1 MVELIIE
8 VPDELGERIKSF
20 PSVNWMDVERKAI
33 ESKLSELELKKS
45 ADMRRILVEVISSKS
60 DLSEDGADKFAV
72 ELGRKIKK
80 GRHRQLKSMGV
91 V

>member
-45 ADMRRILVEVISSKS
+45 ADMRRILVEVISS
-60 DLSEDGADKFAV
+60 LNLE
-72 ELGRKIKK
+72 GR
-80 GRHRQLKSMGV
+80 LKRAGTGSLNPWGWFE
-91 V
+91 